1 MSLVFE
7 YIHELRIAW
16 RKFRLLHSAPNDRRR
31 HAEEFVRLIRMR
43 SPRRIQ
49 RMERERGLL

>member
-1 MSLVFE
+1 MSFIFE

-49 RMERERGLL
+49 RMEREMGLR

>member
-16 RKFRLLHSAPNDRRR
+16 RKFRMTIASLQ
-31 HAEEFVRLIRMR
+31 
-43 SPRRIQ
+43 RIA
-49 RMERERGLL
+49 G